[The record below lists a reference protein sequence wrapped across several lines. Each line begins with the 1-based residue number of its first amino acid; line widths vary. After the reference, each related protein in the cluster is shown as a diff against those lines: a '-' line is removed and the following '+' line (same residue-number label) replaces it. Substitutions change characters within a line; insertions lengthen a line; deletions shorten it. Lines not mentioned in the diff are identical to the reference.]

1 MASEQ
6 QTHEVISRLPEG
18 GQIIV
23 HYQQLTIESDSTK
36 WLEYV
41 VMVDGKEVSN
51 VRCPYRY
58 SCCCESILV
67 MHNP

>member
-23 HYQQLTIESDSTK
+23 HYQQLIIESDSTK

-41 VMVDGKEVSN
+41 VMVDGKEI
-51 VRCPYRY
+51 YRKQGSDDIANRPINY
-58 SCCCESILV
+58 SGGIG
-67 MHNP
+67 